1 MPNGEFNPEYSSNS
15 IYYDT
20 NFNECLTA
28 HIEDM
33 ESDIA
38 LLQTGKANTNHTH
51 TEYAPI
57 DHTHTGYETEGYVD
71 THINGKVDKVDG
83 KELSSNDYTDA
94 EKTKLA
100 GVATGANNYT
110 LPTAGSSLGGVKT
123 TSTVSSNSG
132 YTACPIIGG
141 VPYYKDTNTTY
152 DSLKNPYKLT
162 LQFNGSTNK
171 IYDGSSAQTFNVT
184 PSAIGVADYIVA
196 TGTSGD
202 WTYRKWNS
210 GIMEQWAKVNVM
222 YTWTTWSTWYE
233 GVPTGVTTFGIAFAA
248 APNVTANCVSG
259 TWGIPFVQN
268 VTATNFDIYC
278 TRPNA
283 GTTTGYYIY
292 SVYAIGRWK

>member
-57 DHTHTGYETEGYVD
+57 DHTHTGYATEGYVD

-132 YTACPIIGG
+132 YTACPNYWRRSI
-141 VPYYKDTNTTY
+141 
-152 DSLKNPYKLT
+152 L
-162 LQFNGSTNK
+162 
-171 IYDGSSAQTFNVT
+171 
-184 PSAIGVADYIVA
+184 
-196 TGTSGD
+196 
-202 WTYRKWNS
+202 
-210 GIMEQWAKVNVM
+210 
-222 YTWTTWSTWYE
+222 
-233 GVPTGVTTFGIAFAA
+233 
-248 APNVTANCVSG
+248 
-259 TWGIPFVQN
+259 
-268 VTATNFDIYC
+268 
-278 TRPNA
+278 
-283 GTTTGYYIY
+283 
-292 SVYAIGRWK
+292 